1 MNQFVQRIL
10 NELKTNESLKKEL
23 LVQVL
28 TESIDKSIA
37 LNENNSSIYNSL
49 KVGVVSI
56 NQKLKN
62 PVLESIILQF
72 AKNEDTPEAKVQR
85 LANEVNFA
93 KTVELLKESAA
104 YSNPIIKTQIDG
116 LEKAV
121 TTGTPGFALCL
132 PFINVFEQ
140 YAYDKTIKSCLE
152 SVKSYVSKNRAKLSV
167 ISTIYALDEMNS
179 PIYAGASTDLKSML
193 LSESYSADILK
204 LKYSTSI
211 PLVSNLINDLRI
223 IESQETGSF
232 TLGEGNGDT
241 RVNNLIAPAIKT
253 KDGLIMYID
262 NRFLS
267 IRESKGLTGDESK
280 VHIDENFKISD
291 LNPNFVKT
299 NYGVFYNLCESYVTL
314 GFTKTSDGLGVE
326 TSTIKNF
333 KLGLRTNENKEID
346 FYIND
351 NKIDQ
356 VNESVMSEA
365 LALQPTQVKEKVN
378 AIVENTK
385 NIFNFEFIKEVTNDR
400 TLSESLIFN
409 LNESYYVCDK
419 LNAAERDWKKV
430 DENELYQ
437 FIASKFNYDVSKI
450 FKVKIDEATA
460 VNKEIEEQKKTILE
474 NISKLEASV
483 EKLDEASRNPNLD
496 ESETKYF
503 IDLKENINST
513 ISKLKEKYIAIDLLK
528 KK

>member
-10 NELKTNESLKKEL
+10 TELKTNESLKNEL

-37 LNENNSSIYNSL
+37 LNESDSSIYNSL

-56 NQKLKN
+56 NQRLKN
-62 PVLESIILQF
+62 PVLESILLQF
-72 AKNEDTPEAKVQR
+72 AKNEDTPEAKINR
-85 LANEVNFA
+85 IANEVNFA
-93 KTVELLKESAA
+93 KKVELLKESAA
-104 YSNPIIKTQIDG
+104 YSNPVIKTQIDG

-121 TTGTPGFALCL
+121 ETGTPGFALCL

-140 YAYDKTIKSCLE
+140 YSYDKTIKACLE
-152 SVKSYVSKNRAKLSV
+152 SVKEYVSKNRAKLSV
-167 ISTIYALDEMNS
+167 ISTISQLDSMNS
-179 PIYAGASTDLKSML
+179 PMYAGASSDLKNLL

-204 LKYSTSI
+204 LKYGTSI

-253 KDGLIMYID
+253 KDGLIMYVD

-267 IRESKGLTGDESK
+267 IRESKGLDGNEAK
-280 VHIDENFKISD
+280 VHIDENFKIAD
-291 LNPNFVKT
+291 LDPNFVKT
-299 NYGVFYNLCESYVTL
+299 NYGIFYNLCESYVTL
-314 GFTKTSDGLGVE
+314 GFAKTGDGLGVE
-326 TSTIKNF
+326 TNTIKNF
-333 KLGLRTNENKEID
+333 KLGLRTNENKEIE

-356 VNESVMSEA
+356 VNESSMAEA
-365 LALQPTQVKEKVN
+365 LALQPTQIKEKIN
-378 AIVENTK
+378 SIVENTK

-409 LNESYYVCDK
+409 LNDSYYVCDK
-419 LNAAERDWKKV
+419 VNAADRVWKKV

-437 FIASKFNYDVSKI
+437 FIAGKFNYDISKI
-450 FKVKIDEATA
+450 FKVKIDEAVA
-460 VNKEIEEQKKTILE
+460 IHKEIEEQKKAILE
-474 NISKLEASV
+474 NIEKLESSV
-483 EKLDEASRNPNLD
+483 TKLDEAAKNPNLD

-503 IDLKENINST
+503 VSLKENINST
-513 ISKLKEKYIAIDLLK
+513 INKLKEEYISLDLLK